1 MKNFVKS
8 ISRKNFMKLIS
19 PKISTHR
26 CVTMNDG
33 FGNWADQNCKA
44 KRRIVCEL
52 ITQYNSFFDK
62 STLDVAKESLKTAV
76 YRAYL
81 NSLEQRKNSCP
92 DPTDSALDSGKC
104 KVFPLNTSKL
114 NSLLWE
120 YPWLWYK
127 QVLM

>member
-19 PKISTHR
+19 PKISTNR

-44 KRRIVCEL
+44 KRRVVCEL
-52 ITQYNSFFDK
+52 ITQYNSFYDRQ
-62 STLDVAKESLKTAV
+62 TPDVAKESLKTAV

-81 NSLEQRKNSCP
+81 NSLQERKNSCP
-92 DPTDSALDSGKC
+92 DPTENILDSGKC
-104 KVFPLNTSKL
+104 KLESI
-114 NSLLWE
+114 
-120 YPWLWYK
+120 Y
-127 QVLM
+127 